1 MLLIIAAGFITIIA
15 IFFILA
21 WIEDHFQQNAEFV
34 TIEEWEE
41 FKQSMKKKGK
51 N

>member
-15 IFFILA
+15 IFFILT

-34 TIEEWEE
+34 TIEKWEE
-41 FKQSMKKKGK
+41 FQTAMNKKGK